1 MSVYAAFQVHSP
13 EKTHRQAVFGH
24 GASGTKHN
32 KSFTKFHSD
41 SRAFEEVFYK
51 IIMQQQIHSS
61 KQLLL
66 RTQYVILLQ
75 AQNNVCKK

>member
-13 EKTHRQAVFGH
+13 EKNSK
-24 GASGTKHN
+24 ASRFWVWCIGNKAQ

-41 SRAFEEVFYK
+41 SRVFEEVFYK